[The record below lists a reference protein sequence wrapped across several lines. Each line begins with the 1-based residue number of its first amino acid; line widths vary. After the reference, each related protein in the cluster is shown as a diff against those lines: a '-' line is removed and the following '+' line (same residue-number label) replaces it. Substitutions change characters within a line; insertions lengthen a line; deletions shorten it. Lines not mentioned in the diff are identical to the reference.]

1 MNGIISVYK
10 EPGYTSFDVV
20 AKLRG
25 IVGQKKI
32 GHTGTLDPDAE
43 GVLVVCLGNTT
54 KLSEMITDKDKEYTA
69 EMILGVTTD
78 TEDASGKVLSEK
90 EVKVSEEEIRSAVTS
105 FIGESYQVP
114 PMYSALKKDGVRLY
128 ELARKGVEVEREARR
143 ISIYSLDIISIDM
156 PKVTFRVTCSKGTY
170 IRSLCRD
177 IGEKLECGAH
187 MKRLIRNRVSGFTT
201 EDSFT
206 LSRLQELKDEG
217 RLSQAVI
224 PVTKLFPDLPIY
236 RTESDADRLLYNGN
250 PLSLKMVTCQGDNTI
265 KNDGDIIF
273 VKDSE
278 DELKGMYKVDER
290 RHMLAPFKMLL

>member
-43 GVLVVCLGNTT
+43 GVLIVCLGNTT

-105 FIGESYQVP
+105 FIGEDYQVP

-128 ELARKGVEVEREARR
+128 ELARKGVEVDREPRR
-143 ISIYSLDIISIDM
+143 ITIYSIDIISIDM

-177 IGEKLECGAH
+177 IGERLKCGAH

-206 LSRLQELKDEG
+206 LSKLQELKDEG

-236 RTESDADRLLYNGN
+236 QTEPDADRLLYNGN
-250 PLSLKMVTCQGDNTI
+250 PLSLKMVNCQSENTI
-265 KNDGDIIF
+265 KNDGEIIF

-278 DELKGMYKVDER
+278 DQLKGMYKVDKR

>member
-90 EVKVSEEEIRSAVTS
+90 EVKVSEEEIRSTVTS